1 MEHTRRLNHT
11 HPAHA
16 HPHPQCIVHLRL
28 HIPARPSTL
37 RMRALGQVH
46 THTNTHA
53 RTHTHTHTGQPS
65 QALAASPAGPPVI
78 APSPG
83 VWQIALAGRR
93 LRPLINPSFSRA
105 PSADAPRTAAR
116 QAQPQG
122 ARQDVRPIG
131 LARLEEAVLPPGPQ
145 LPRNPRLE
153 EGPRRPRLPPLPL
166 VRLSENCL
174 PPPGTAPSGQPEL
187 WDPLVWPAL

>member
-1 MEHTRRLNHT
+1 MEHKRRLNHT

-16 HPHPQCIVHLRL
+16 HPHTQCIVHLRL

-37 RMRALGQVH
+37 SMCALGQVH

-53 RTHTHTHTGQPS
+53 RTHTPTGQPS

-83 VWQIALAGRR
+83 VWQIALAGWR

-116 QAQPQG
+116 QAQPQ
-122 ARQDVRPIG
+122 
-131 LARLEEAVLPPGPQ
+131 
-145 LPRNPRLE
+145 PRLVIK
-153 EGPRRPRLPPLPL
+153 RQI
-166 VRLSENCL
+166 SA
-174 PPPGTAPSGQPEL
+174 PGTCLQGCASSRGRVLSPRGGE
-187 WDPLVWPAL
+187 

>member
-1 MEHTRRLNHT
+1 MSSL
-11 HPAHA
+11 
-16 HPHPQCIVHLRL
+16 LL
-28 HIPARPSTL
+28 
-37 RMRALGQVH
+37 
-46 THTNTHA
+46 
-53 RTHTHTHTGQPS
+53 TGFMGELS
-65 QALAASPAGPPVI
+65 CGGKAG
-78 APSPG
+78 S
-83 VWQIALAGRR
+83 ALAGATGRPRDKEGTATPRSTERETGARR
-93 LRPLINPSFSRA
+93 GASPTPSHV
-105 PSADAPRTAAR
+105 AR

>member
-16 HPHPQCIVHLRL
+16 HPHTQCIVHLRL

-116 QAQPQG
+116 QAQPQ
-122 ARQDVRPIG
+122 
-131 LARLEEAVLPPGPQ
+131 
-145 LPRNPRLE
+145 PRLVIK
-153 EGPRRPRLPPLPL
+153 RQI
-166 VRLSENCL
+166 SA
-174 PPPGTAPSGQPEL
+174 PGTCLQGCASSRGRVLSPRGGE
-187 WDPLVWPAL
+187 